1 MAGLFAAQHGPSP
14 GPTVQLVYKAAPESA
29 SREPEAG
36 APPSDPSLL
45 QGLSEDVQVIRSRL
59 DHLGIRGATVRAAG
73 NQILVGLPT
82 LPANQAIVVPL
93 QALKGQTVYEVKVN
107 GQLTDAKGVSKPFGT
122 QFTFKT
128 GISPSIPT
136 SST

>member
-1 MAGLFAAQHGPSP
+1 VLATEVLSGQ
-14 GPTVQLVYKAAPESA
+14 KAA
-29 SREPEAG
+29 
-36 APPSDPSLL
+36 
-45 QGLSEDVQVIRSRL
+45 
-59 DHLGIRGATVRAAG
+59 
-73 NQILVGLPT
+73 GLPT

-128 GISPSIPT
+128 GT
-136 SST
+136 ANTL